1 VAVGSLVRH
10 HHNLVEEAGT
20 HARAEVVSVLP
31 KTVLRMQTDTLPASG
46 WSDRFLGSEVRE
58 KLQVA
63 ELSCS
68 ATCEAIQSSDGD
80 CSIAVAFRLGT
91 YPTGIRATSFI
102 DLTSTA
108 ETSLV
113 TAMAT

>member
-1 VAVGSLVRH
+1 MNSLVRH

-46 WSDRFLGSEVRE
+46 WSDRFLRSEVRE

-63 ELSCS
+63 EFILFGDPR
-68 ATCEAIQSSDGD
+68 SD
-80 CSIAVAFRLGT
+80 SNL
-91 YPTGIRATSFI
+91 P
-102 DLTSTA
+102 
-108 ETSLV
+108 
-113 TAMAT
+113 MATAALLWRFAWARTRPGYERLLSST